1 MATTLAPVKTPA
13 PPQTNLFASAI
24 VIVLA
29 TIAAI
34 FVLRISPLSSPWA
47 QGYDP
52 TGHWWLSTIL
62 AALPIIVLLG
72 SLALGHVK
80 THYAALAGLA
90 AALLTAIFAFHM
102 PARLAGATAAYA
114 YPFTQVVL
122 R

>member
-90 AALLTAIFAFHM
+90 AALLAAIFAFHM